1 MFFLFVTHRT
11 PPRTRTVDG
20 GYAVEVLGDPRYELE
35 LIVTGPTR
43 AQSRPGIRGG
53 ALAFCRLYSPSSRY
67 QNAMRT
73 EMRAALFNP
82 VTPIYGRIPV
92 VVELTFFMRR
102 PNSHFVSG
110 DRANNIKPEYSSM
123 EMPHIY
129 TPDLDNMAKFV
140 LDALTGLA
148 FADDKVVFKLITSKI
163 YDSVGLCIG
172 RTHITVTPETIDLTD
187 L

>member
-1 MFFLFVTHRT
+1 MN
-11 PPRTRTVDG
+11 G
-20 GYAVEVLGDPRYELE
+20 GYAVEVLGDPRFSLE

-53 ALAFCRLYSPSSRY
+53 ALAFCRLYSPSTRY
-67 QNAMRT
+67 QDAMRT
-73 EMRAALFNP
+73 EIRAALFDP
-82 VTPIYGRIPV
+82 VTPIYDAVPV

-102 PNSHFVSG
+102 PNSHFVNG
-110 DRANNIKPEYSSM
+110 DRANFIKPEYSSM
-123 EMPHIY
+123 FKPHIY

-148 FADDKVVFKLITSKI
+148 FADDKFVFKLITSKI
-163 YDSVGLCIG
+163 YDSAGACIG
-172 RTHITVTPETIDLTD
+172 RTQITVTPEIIDLTD